1 MRILKSLTALIIF
14 ISAIG
19 LIAYNEN
26 NPESH
31 ESNSYFYNGKE
42 NLQCLYYDEK
52 DFVNIK
58 KFEVKDGLGSIQGCV
73 LPHHLTADDMIH
85 EVFQNVSKDKY
96 ETVVLMG
103 PDHESIRKGKIFTTL
118 KDWQT
123 PMGILETDGE
133 ITRKLLENS
142 LVLEDDEKLTAEHSI
157 SGIVPFIKYYL
168 GDAKLVP
175 LAITKQTKMED
186 IDALIETL
194 YENIDAEKT
203 LFIASVDFS
212 HYLDLNNADKMDL
225 ISMEAIES
233 RNINKIMS
241 FTNDNL
247 DSPVSIAA
255 ILKMMNRLNACNTYL
270 LNRSNTELIVKTKMK
285 ETTSYLTYLFY

>member
-1 MRILKSLTALIIF
+1 MRVLKPLIALIIF
-14 ISAIG
+14 IAIG
-19 LIAYNEN
+19 LTAFNEN
-26 NPESH
+26 NAESY

-52 DFVNIK
+52 NFVNIK
-58 KFEVKDGLGSIQGCV
+58 NLEVKDVPGSIRGCI

-85 EVFQNVSKDKY
+85 EVLQNVSTNKY

-103 PDHESIRKGKIFTTL
+103 PDHESLQKGKVLTTL

-123 PMGILETDGE
+123 PMGILKTDGE

-142 LVLEDDEKLTAEHSI
+142 FVLENDEKLTMEHSI
-157 SGIVPFIKYYL
+157 SGIIPFIKYYL
-168 GDAKLVP
+168 SDADIVS
-175 LAITKQTKMED
+175 LALTKQTKTED
-186 IDALIETL
+186 IDTLIDKL

-212 HYLDLNNADKMDL
+212 HYLDLENAGKMDL
-225 ISMEAIES
+225 ISMEAIEN

-255 ILKMMNRLNACNTYL
+255 ILKMMNKLNAGNTHL
-270 LNRSNTELIVKTKMK
+270 LNHSNTELIVKTKMK

>member
-1 MRILKSLTALIIF
+1 MRILKILTALIIF
-14 ISAIG
+14 AGAIG
-19 LIAYNEN
+19 LIAFNKNNE
-26 NPESH
+26 ESYA
-31 ESNSYFYNGKE
+31 NSYFYNGKE

-52 DFVNIK
+52 DFINIK
-58 KFEVKDGLGSIQGCV
+58 NFEVKDGPGSIRGCIV
-73 LPHHLTADDMIH
+73 PHHLTACDMIH
-85 EVFQNVSKDKY
+85 EVFQNVRINKY

-103 PDHESIRKGKIFTTL
+103 PDHESIQMGKIFTTL

-123 PMGILETDGE
+123 PMGILETDEE

-142 LVLEDDEKLTAEHSI
+142 FVLEDDEKLTIEHSI
-157 SGIVPFIKYYL
+157 SGIIPFVKYYL
-168 GDAKLVP
+168 SGAKVVS
-175 LAITKQTKMED
+175 LALTKQTKTED
-186 IDALIETL
+186 IDALIEKL

-212 HYLDLNNADKMDL
+212 HYLDLENAGKMDL
-225 ISMEAIES
+225 ISMEAIEN

-255 ILKMMNRLNACNTYL
+255 ILKMMDRLNAANTYL
-270 LNRSNTELIVKTKMK
+270 LNHSNTELIVKTKMD